1 MRAVRVKTE
10 QKSREIIEVAGR
22 VFRAKGFAA
31 ASMAEIAARLGG
43 SKATLYHYFTSKE
56 SLFAAVMLDMGRKVA
71 DPIFNELEQARDGRA
86 GIKTFARRLVH
97 VLASPEVLDF
107 KRMMAAEGPRSG
119 LGKLCFADNHGKYQ
133 GKFAEFYRRQVA
145 HGIFRDADP
154 LRAATHLEGLCSAG
168 AIHNLLE
175 GVVDSVPAAELTAT
189 ADAAADVFLR
199 AYAVDSP
206 VRARR
211 PGTARRAR
219 GT

>member
-1 MRAVRVKTE
+1 MRVKTE
-10 QKSREIIEVAGR
+10 QKSREIIAVATQ
-22 VFRAKGFAA
+22 VFRAKGFGA

-43 SKATLYHYFTSKE
+43 SKGTLYNYFTSKE
-56 SLFAAVMLDMGRKVA
+56 ALFAAVMIDMGRQVA

-86 GIKTFARRLVH
+86 GIKKLARRLVH

-145 HGIFRDADP
+145 NGIFRDADP
-154 LRAATHLEGLCSAG
+154 LLAATHLEGLCTAG
-168 AIHNLLE
+168 AIHNLME
-175 GVVDSVPAAELTAT
+175 GVVDAVPEAELTAT

-199 AYAVDSP
+199 AYAIEGASRPRKP
-206 VRARR
+206 VKSRR
-211 PGTARRAR
+211 QTQH
-219 GT
+219 